1 MCACG
6 LDIGTCFLV
15 AARKDPG
22 NPESDVQ
29 VKSIRDAFLDVE
41 REQGTL
47 NMLKMSNVSYIEE
60 GDSIYI
66 IGEPALSVSNLL
78 KKEARRP
85 LKQGIISPGEADAEK
100 ILVILLKN
108 ILGKPAVENEVVYYS
123 IPAAPIDRDVD
134 TVYHERIF
142 KKIVEALGF
151 RAHQLDDSEKTT
163 AMNEA
168 TAIVYSNCQK
178 EGFTALASSFGSG
191 MVNTALVYQTMPGM
205 MFSLSNS
212 GDYIDNSAAKA
223 VGTTATR
230 IMSVKEK
237 GVDLLDPSK
246 GDPKQER
253 EREAIVLYYR
263 NLIRQVINGIKQ
275 EFKKDQSTIEL
286 PDQIP
291 WIISGG
297 TAKAINFIE
306 FFKQEFEKVKD
317 TFPIGISE
325 IRMAQDPL
333 NDVAKG
339 LLIAAMND

>member
-1 MCACG
+1 MACG

-15 AARKDPG
+15 AARKDPS
-22 NPESDVQ
+22 NPEADIQ

-41 REQGTL
+41 REQGIL

-78 KKEARRP
+78 KREARRP
-85 LKQGIISPGEADAEK
+85 LSKGIISPGEANAEK

-108 ILGKPAVENEVVYYS
+108 ILGKPAVEGEVVYYS
-123 IPAAPIDRDVD
+123 VPAAPIDRDVD

-142 KKIVEALGF
+142 KKIIESLGF
-151 RAHQLDDSEKTT
+151 RAHQVDDTEKTT

-168 TAIVYSNCQK
+168 AAIVYSNCQN
-178 EGFTALASSFGSG
+178 EGFTALATSWGAG

-205 MFSLSNS
+205 MFSIAKC
-212 GDYIDNSAAKA
+212 GDWIDENASKA
-223 VGTTATR
+223 TGQTATR

-237 GVDLLDPSK
+237 GVDLLDPTK
-246 GDPKQER
+246 GDAKYLR
-253 EREAIVLYYR
+253 EREAIIVYYR

-275 EFKKDQSTIEL
+275 EFKKDQSSIEL
-286 PDQIP
+286 PDEIP

-297 TAKAINFIE
+297 TSKATNFIE
-306 FFKQEFEKVKD
+306 FFRQEFDKVKD
-317 TFPIGISE
+317 NFPIGISE